1 MVNHERI
8 HILEQDKVERIREA
22 ILKRRM
28 GDGKISPRQIY
39 KLLQTMVPDEINK
52 FERDAVMEAVADL
65 LIKIM
70 KNYHSPRRSWIWQR
84 HASKTHRTKI

>member
-1 MVNHERI
+1 
-8 HILEQDKVERIREA
+8 
-22 ILKRRM
+22 
-28 GDGKISPRQIY
+28 
-39 KLLQTMVPDEINK
+39 MVPDEINK